1 MEDAK
6 RIKSRDFA
14 LRIIKLYRFLIESRV
29 YDIAK
34 QILRCGTSIGANV
47 AEAECAESD
56 SDFIHK
62 LTIAL
67 KEANETEYW
76 LDLLW
81 RSDLITL
88 QQYESLNNDCIELI
102 KILKS
107 IINSMKQK
115 KNNTS
120 HLTLHTSHFTL
131 NP

>member
-1 MEDAK
+1 MIQSYMELDVK

-14 LRIIKLYRFLIESRV
+14 IRIIKLYRFLEDKRAIE
-29 YDIAK
+29 IGK

-47 AEAECAESD
+47 AEAECSESD

-62 LTIAL
+62 LTVAL

-81 RSDLITL
+81 RSDIIST
-88 QQYESLNNDCIELI
+88 QQYESLNEDCIELI
-102 KILKS
+102 KNLKS

-115 KNNTS
+115 KKK
-120 HLTLHTSHFTL
+120 
-131 NP
+131 P

>member
-1 MEDAK
+1 MELDAK

-14 LRIIKLYRFLIESRV
+14 LRIIKLYRFLIDKKAFE
-29 YDIAK
+29 IGK

-47 AEAECAESD
+47 AEAECSESD

-62 LTIAL
+62 LSIAL

-81 RSDLITL
+81 RSGLITL
-88 QQYESLNNDCIELI
+88 QQYESLNEDCIELI

-107 IINSMKQK
+107 IISSMKQK
-115 KNNTS
+115 NKKLEPS
-120 HLTLHTSHFTL
+120 Q
-131 NP
+131 